1 MELWVL
7 NSDLQAIHLMD
18 TFESLIWTERY
29 YACGD
34 FEVHS
39 SVTDVLRNAL
49 VADNYLWSKDSEHV
63 MIIEDIQIESDVED
77 GGVFTVTGRSLESI
91 LERRIV
97 YFKTVLTGSLQD
109 GIERLLNENA
119 ISPSDPART
128 IPNLVF
134 ERSDDNYIKALT
146 VDATFYGEDLYEVI
160 QGLCEANKLGFKI
173 VLNAN
178 NQFVFKLYVG
188 TDRSYDQMNTPYVI
202 FSPQFDNIINSNY
215 LESKKTLKTFALI
228 AGSEKEDG
236 SRTTV
241 TTSRNSGAGTGLNR
255 REMFVDGGGIST
267 TDDSGKDLTEAF
279 YKSLLAQR
287 GREELALNI
296 ATQTFEGEVETSRL
310 FQYGE
315 DFFKG
320 DIVQVTNEYGVEA
333 KTRIVEFVISQD
345 INGIDTYPTF
355 ETIVDPEA
363 KRGLPDGFVQVE
375 YIESTGKQHF
385 NTGYKPDQSTRITLG
400 FTNVGDYSGN
410 SSSVGALLGARKST
424 TSDAFSIWIS
434 NSAIYPHYGDV
445 KYSANGS
452 LPMID
457 SLRFVLDMNGNV
469 LTVND
474 KILTCA
480 EYEFESGY
488 EMTLFAV
495 NTAGTVSTGNVSGR
509 MDFCSIRNGEGAIV
523 HDYVP
528 CINPDGVPGFYDMV
542 TKTFDGSATTPFVA
556 GPVLI
561 S

>member
-267 TDDSGKDLTEAF
+267 TDDAGKDLTEAV
-279 YKSLLAQR
+279 YKSLLTQK

-345 INGIDTYPTF
+345 VNGIDTYPTF
-355 ETIVDPEA
+355 ETVIDPET
-363 KRGLPDGFVQVE
+363 KRGLPDGYVQVE
-375 YIESTGKQHF
+375 FIEATGAQYFSTGFIPNQDTVIVMDYELTKTVDGYAALFASRDGAGIKLSFSIYHSDSTGKPYDQYNASTTTTANANLLGRHVVEKNKNVTSIDGVVF
-385 NTGYKPDQSTRITLG
+385 NTFAYGT
-400 FTNVGDYSGN
+400 FTGCCEIR
-410 SSSVGALLGARKST
+410 LF
-424 TSDAFSIWIS
+424 SD
-434 NSAIYPHYGDV
+434 NT
-445 KYSANGS
+445 ANGTAKHYAVGKIYS
-452 LPMID
+452 DMIRDD
-457 SLRFVLDMNGNV
+457 SVIAR
-469 LTVND
+469 
-474 KILTCA
+474 
-480 EYEFESGY
+480 
-488 EMTLFAV
+488 
-495 NTAGTVSTGNVSGR
+495 
-509 MDFCSIRNGEGAIV
+509 
-523 HDYVP
+523 DYVP
-528 CINPDGVPGFYDMV
+528 CISPDGVPGLYDMV
-542 TKTFDGSATTPFVA
+542 NRTFGGSATSTPFVA

>member
-7 NSDLQAIHLMD
+7 DSNLQAIHLMD

-39 SVTDVLRNAL
+39 SVTDTLRSAL
-49 VADNYLWSKDSEHV
+49 IADNYLWSKDSEHV

-77 GGVFTVTGRSLESI
+77 GGIFTVTGRSLESI

-119 ISPSDPART
+119 ISPTDTART
-128 IPNLVF
+128 IPNLIF

-173 VLNAN
+173 TLNAN

-241 TTSRNSGAGTGLNR
+241 TTARTSGAGTGLNR

-267 TDDSGKDLTEAF
+267 TDDAGKSLTDAV
-279 YKSLLAQR
+279 YKSLLTQK

-296 ATQTFEGEVETSRL
+296 VTQTFEGEVETSRL
-310 FQYGE
+310 FKYGE

-333 KTRIVEFVISQD
+333 KTRIIEFVISQD
-345 INGIDTYPTF
+345 VNGVDTYPTF
-355 ETIVDPEA
+355 ETIIDPES
-363 KRGLPDGFVQVE
+363 KRGLPDGYVQVE
-375 YIESTGKQHF
+375 YVEATGAQYL
-385 NTGYKPDQSTRITLG
+385 NTGFKHNQNTRIVMDTQVTKQPSTHAWLFEG
-400 FTNVGDYSGN
+400 RTTTSTNNKGVFLLNGTSWRADYATSSTSGRI
-410 SSSVGALLGARKST
+410 SVSSVT
-424 TSDAFSIWIS
+424 T
-434 NSAIYPHYGDV
+434 
-445 KYSANGS
+445 
-452 LPMID
+452 LERLRID
-457 SLRFVLDMNGNV
+457 YNRNV
-469 LTVND
+469 LTIND
-474 KILTCA
+474 FKHTWSPLT
-480 EYEFESGY
+480 FEGTC
-488 EMTLFAV
+488 ELTLFAA
-495 NTAGTVSTGNVSGR
+495 NTGGTVDGYISARTWLTEMYDDDVL
-509 MDFCSIRNGEGAIV
+509 IR
-523 HDYVP
+523 DYVP

-542 TKTFDGSATTPFVA
+542 NRTFEGSATTTPFVA

>member
-1 MELWVL
+1 
-7 NSDLQAIHLMD
+7 MD

-128 IPNLVF
+128 IPNLIF

-241 TTSRNSGAGTGLNR
+241 TTARNSGAGTGLNR

-267 TDDSGKDLTEAF
+267 TDDAGKDLTEAV
-279 YKSLLAQR
+279 YKSLLVQK

-345 INGIDTYPTF
+345 VNGIDTYPTF
-355 ETIVDPEA
+355 ETIVDPEM
-363 KRGLPDGFVQVE
+363 KRGLPDGYVQVE
-375 YIESTGKQHF
+375 YIESTGAQYFKTGFIHDQNTRIVMDVQVTKQPSTHAWLF
-385 NTGYKPDQSTRITLG
+385 EGRTTTSSNNKGIFLLSGTSWRADYASSNGSGRVSISSVTVLERLFIDYDRNTVTINNFKHTWSPATFKGTCEVVLFAANTGGTIDGYIS
-400 FTNVGDYSGN
+400 
-410 SSSVGALLGARKST
+410 ARSWLT
-424 TSDAFSIWIS
+424 E
-434 NSAIYPHYGDV
+434 IYNDG
-445 KYSANGS
+445 
-452 LPMID
+452 
-457 SLRFVLDMNGNV
+457 VLV
-469 LTVND
+469 
-474 KILTCA
+474 
-480 EYEFESGY
+480 
-488 EMTLFAV
+488 
-495 NTAGTVSTGNVSGR
+495 R
-509 MDFCSIRNGEGAIV
+509 
-523 HDYVP
+523 DYVP
-528 CINPDGVPGFYDMV
+528 CISPDGVPGFYDMV
-542 TKTFDGSATTPFVA
+542 NRTFEGSATTTPFVA

>member
-7 NSDLQAIHLMD
+7 NSNLQAIHLMD

-119 ISPSDPART
+119 ISPSDPARV
-128 IPNLVF
+128 IPNLIF

-173 VLNAN
+173 ILNAD

-215 LESKKTLKTFALI
+215 LESKKTLKTFALV

-241 TTSRNSGAGTGLNR
+241 TTARNSGAGTGLNR

-267 TDDSGKDLTEAF
+267 TDGAGNDLTEAV
-279 YKSLLAQR
+279 YKSLLTQK

-345 INGIDTYPTF
+345 VNGIDTYPTF
-355 ETIVDPEA
+355 ETIIDPET
-363 KRGLPDGFVQVE
+363 KRGLPDGYVQVAF
-375 YIESTGKQHF
+375 IEGTGSQYFK
-385 NTGYKPDQSTRITLG
+385 TGFIPNQDTR
-400 FTNVGDYSGN
+400 
-410 SSSVGALLGARKST
+410 LLISAELELEGSNYFLFGARKNST
-424 TSDAFSIWIS
+424 
-434 NSAIYPHYGDV
+434 
-445 KYSANGS
+445 NGS
-452 LPMID
+452 TAAATFGFNAYNTLYRTHYYDGYSDFSTSVSFGDRFTID
-457 SLRFVLDMNGNV
+457 KNKNTTIL
-469 LTVND
+469 ND
-474 KILTCA
+474 
-480 EYEFESGY
+480 EYVIERPYAKFTSPCELV
-488 EMTLFAV
+488 LFAV
-495 NTAGTVSTGNVSGR
+495 NTAGSIGNYAKARIYDSQLYDNDCMVR
-509 MDFCSIRNGEGAIV
+509 
-523 HDYVP
+523 DYVA
-528 CINPDGVPGFYDMV
+528 CISPDGVPGFYDMV
-542 TKTFDGSATTPFVA
+542 NRTFEGSATSTPFVA